1 MPVLKTLVSE
11 ETKSKVVST
20 AKKLGLSESE
30 LLRAIICEIIESDEE
45 KYDKVTTEKDEK
57 LVTKLAQITVRMPV
71 FIMQKAKMRAEKRKM
86 ALSRWIAAL
95 VQSNLMKKPVH
106 NEREILILQ
115 ASNRELAAIG
125 RNINQIAK
133 TLNESFYKTE
143 AVRIDMLAELTK
155 TIEINKTS
163 IESLIRASQN
173 VWEVEL

>member
-1 MPVLKTLVSE
+1 MPVLKTLVDE
-11 ETKSKVVST
+11 ETKAKVVKTTKS
-20 AKKLGLSESE
+20 LGLSESE
-30 LLRAIICEIIESDEE
+30 FLRVIISEIIESDKESEHKISE
-45 KYDKVTTEKDEK
+45 KTDEILTT
-57 LVTKLAQITVRMPV
+57 TLARITVRMPTFV
-71 FIMQKAKMRAEKRKM
+71 IQKAKKRAEKKKM

-95 VQSNLMKKPVH
+95 VQSNLLRQPVH

-155 TIEINKTS
+155 AIEKNKTS
-163 IESLIRASQN
+163 IDSLIRASQN
-173 VWEVEL
+173 VWEVE